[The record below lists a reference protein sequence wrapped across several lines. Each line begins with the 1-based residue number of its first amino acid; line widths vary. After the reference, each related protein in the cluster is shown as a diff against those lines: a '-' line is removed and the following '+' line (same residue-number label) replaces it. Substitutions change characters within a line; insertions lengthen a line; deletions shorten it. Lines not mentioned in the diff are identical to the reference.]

1 MLGRVPGSRREPEAE
16 VGTIDIRYVIRL
28 DAERE
33 EVFDVRLDEHTLE
46 IDCPACSEAPA
57 WTALEFEQCPNCPLD
72 PATDPQCP
80 LAVAI
85 AGIVQRF
92 DDVISYDEVDL
103 DVELE
108 DRHVSARTTSQRAL
122 RSLLGLVMAGSG
134 CPHTAFFKPMA
145 RFHLPLASESETL
158 SRAVG
163 TWLTAQYLE
172 KARGGDGRLD
182 LAGLDALYREM
193 QVVNVA
199 TAARLRAATKT
210 DSALNAV
217 ALLDLYAQA
226 VPFSIAEK
234 LAELR
239 APYDAFLGDA
249 REHDG

>member
-1 MLGRVPGSRREPEAE
+1 M
-16 VGTIDIRYVIRL
+16 GTIDIRYAVRLGDAREEIFEIRL
-28 DAERE
+28 DDA
-33 EVFDVRLDEHTLE
+33 TLE
-46 IDCPACSEAPA
+46 IQCCIPEPAPA
-57 WTALEFEQCPNCPLD
+57 WTALGFEQCPNCPLD
-72 PATDPQCP
+72 EAAHPRCP
-80 LAVAI
+80 LALGI

-92 DDVISYDEVDL
+92 DDVISYDDVDL
-103 DVELE
+103 DVTMEE
-108 DRHVSARTTSQRAL
+108 RHVSARTTSQRAL
-122 RSLLGLVMAGSG
+122 RSLLGLVIAGSG

-172 KARGGDGRLD
+172 KERGGDGRLD

-217 ALLDLYAQA
+217 VLLDLYAQT
-226 VPFSIAEK
+226 VPFSIEEK

-239 APYDAFLGDA
+239 APYDAFLEGSA
-249 REHDG
+249 EHDD